1 MLSLRIVILLL
12 LLLCNF
18 LGYSQ
23 ELPPIQNY
31 APVDYGAGTQN
42 WNISQSGE
50 KFIYVANNAG
60 LLEFNGAQW
69 KLYPSPNGTYLRSVK
84 VVGDLI
90 YTGCYMEFGYW
101 KRNEYGNLEYFS
113 LINQLEEDLVE
124 DEQFWN
130 ILEFEKW
137 LLFQSLD
144 RIYIYDTT
152 DKTYD
157 ILDAKS
163 IRAEIFNVDDTIYF
177 QKVNEGIFKIEN
189 GKSVLVSNDEVIRDN
204 IVIGVF
210 SVNNR
215 LLLLTERSEFYFIT
229 PQGLERWNIEGSRE
243 LSSVNVYSSLRLEDG
258 SFILGTISNGIYHLD
273 VNGRIIRKINQVKGL
288 NNNTVLSIFEDVEN
302 NLWLGLDFGIST
314 INLNS
319 PFSEYIDKIGKLGAV
334 YTSIVFDDILYL
346 GTNQGLFYKSLDKE
360 GGFEFVEKTNG
371 QVWCL
376 RSIDNTLFCG
386 HNAGTFVIEG
396 NLAKQISEFPGTW
409 DLKTFTNNP
418 NLILQGNYTGLS
430 VIEKLNNEW
439 RFRNKIEG
447 FDISSRFIELIE
459 ENQILVNH
467 ENKGIFNISVDQD
480 FKRVLNIEEDTSK
493 GISSSLISYNNN
505 PLYTTNNGVFKYDRD
520 QKKFALDTILTAK
533 LFNEDEGVIGVLNTD
548 NNANRIWGFT
558 ESNIVYVSP
567 GKFNNEPQAVRI
579 PVPSNFR
586 RNLGVPGFESI
597 TPLSKQLY
605 LIGISNGYITLDLEK
620 LKPKDYVISI
630 NGISKEFYD
639 TPGDRIALNGVHELD
654 FEYNNLNFS
663 FGVAEYDKYTDV
675 NYQYKL
681 DGVYDN
687 WSNWSSIP
695 EISFK
700 NLPYGDY
707 KFNVRAR
714 VGNTLTKNTASYEF
728 VVLRPWYASV
738 WAIIVYVLTALL
750 LAVLIH
756 KIYRGYYKNQQK
768 RLESE
773 NKRKLKRKKLKTQK
787 EIIQIKNEQLQ
798 VEVKSKNRE
807 LAISTMSIIRK
818 NEFLNAIK
826 DQLKDIESNPQ
837 IRNVINTIDRN
848 INNSDDW
855 KFFEDAFN
863 NADKGFLKKIKKLH
877 PELTPN
883 DLRLSAYLRLN
894 LSSKEIAPLLNISVR
909 SVEVKRYR
917 LRKKIDLSHEKS
929 LTDYILGL

>member
-1 MLSLRIVILLL
+1 MCLLRIVFILLL
-12 LLLCNF
+12 LFCNF
-18 LGYSQ
+18 FAYAQ
-23 ELPPIQNY
+23 EVPPIQNY

-42 WNISQSGE
+42 WAISQSGE

-69 KLYPSPNGTYLRSVK
+69 KLYPSPNGTYIRSVN
-84 VVGDLI
+84 VVDDLI

-101 KRNEYGNLEYFS
+101 KRNEYGILDYYS

-130 ILEFEKW
+130 ILEFKKW

-152 DKTYD
+152 DKTFD

-163 IRAEIFNVDDTIYF
+163 VRAEIFNVDNTIYF
-177 QKVNEGIFKIEN
+177 QKVNEGIFKVEN
-189 GKSVLVSNDEVIRDN
+189 SKSVLVSNDEVIKDN

-210 SVNNR
+210 SKNNR
-215 LLLLTERSEFYFIT
+215 LLILTERSEFYFLT
-229 PQGLERWNIEGSRE
+229 PEGLEIWNIEGSRE

-258 SFILGTISNGIYHLD
+258 GFILGTISKGIYHLD
-273 VNGRIIRKINQVKGL
+273 TNGRIIRKINQIKGL

-302 NLWLGLDFGIST
+302 NLWLGLDNGISI

-319 PFSEYIDKIGKLGAV
+319 PFNEYIDKIGRLGAV
-334 YTSIVFDDILYL
+334 YASIIFDNILYL
-346 GTNQGLFYKSLDKE
+346 GTNQGLFYKRLSWE
-360 GGFEFVEKTNG
+360 GDFEFVEKTNG

-386 HNAGTFVIEG
+386 HNAGTFVVED

-409 DLKTFTNNP
+409 DLKAFSDNP
-418 NLILQGNYTGLS
+418 NLILQGNYSGLS
-430 VIEKLNNEW
+430 VIEKLNDEW

-480 FKRVLNIEEDTSK
+480 FKQVLNIEEETSK
-493 GISSSLISYNNN
+493 GIGSSLISYNKN
-505 PLYTTNNGVFKYDRD
+505 PLYTTNKGVFKYDLD
-520 QKKFALDTILTAK
+520 QKKFTLDSLLTGK
-533 LFNEDEGVIGVLNTD
+533 LFNEDEGIIGVLNVD
-548 NNANRIWGFT
+548 NNANRLWGFT

-567 GKFNNEPQAVRI
+567 GRFSNEPQAFRI
-579 PVPSNFR
+579 PVPSYFR
-586 RNLGVPGFESI
+586 RILAVPGFESI

-620 LKPKDYVISI
+620 LKSKEYIISI

-639 TPGDRIALNGVHELD
+639 APDDRISFNGVSELD
-654 FEYNNLNFS
+654 FKDNSLNFT
-663 FGVAEYDKYTDV
+663 FGVAEYDKYSEV

-687 WSNWSSIP
+687 WSRWSSIP

-700 NLPYGDY
+700 NLPYGEY

-714 VGNTLTKNTASYEF
+714 VGNTLTKNTATNKF
-728 VVLRPWYASV
+728 VILRPWYASV
-738 WAIIVYVLTALL
+738 WAIIAYVLVAIL
-750 LAVLIH
+750 LAVLTH
-756 KIYRGYYKNQQK
+756 KIYRGYYRNQQK
-768 RLESE
+768 RLLSE

-787 EIIQIKNEQLQ
+787 EIIQIRNEQLQ
-798 VEVKSKNRE
+798 NEIESKNRE

-818 NEFLNAIK
+818 NEFLNTIK
-826 DQLKDIESNPQ
+826 DQLKDSESNLQ
-837 IRNVINTIDRN
+837 VRNVINTIDRN
-848 INNSDDW
+848 ITNSDDW
-855 KFFEDAFN
+855 KFFEEAFN

-917 LRKKIDLSHEKS
+917 LRKKINLLHEEG